1 MSVLREEVET
11 VKSMII
17 EITPVVDDVE
27 SQLEIAIKSIE
38 DTVLITKDNATLS
51 ISELRGDL
59 TQKVSSVFSTI
70 TAQVH
75 VLFAKQKQAELAQL
89 QTVVTAQLEAI
100 GRIIAE
106 DKATGVKGFLGK
118 MKTCING
125 MRHTDL
131 PYRLDEKIQFP
142 ACNKSSRF
150 LHTIV

>member
-51 ISELRGDL
+51 ISELRDL
-59 TQKVSSVFSTI
+59 TQKSPPSFNHHCPSSRP
-70 TAQVH
+70 
-75 VLFAKQKQAELAQL
+75 LREAEAGRAGAAAE
-89 QTVVTAQLEAI
+89 TVVTAQLEAI

-106 DKATGVKGFLGK
+106 DKATG
-118 MKTCING
+118 
-125 MRHTDL
+125 
-131 PYRLDEKIQFP
+131 
-142 ACNKSSRF
+142 
-150 LHTIV
+150 